1 MSKIYRYFSIP
12 FDRVSTGQAPPYP
25 VWFAT
30 WSTKPPIL
38 EPGMEPPLVIG
49 VAEADLPDGA
59 TVLGTGGKDPPPP
72 PPPMVPGGMAEYKAA
87 IGRWLLNSR
96 DADE

>member
-1 MSKIYRYFSIP
+1 MSKIFQYFSIP
-12 FDRVSTGQAPPYP
+12 FERVSTDQAPPYP

-38 EPGMEPPLVIG
+38 EPGMAPPLVVG
-49 VAEADLPDGA
+49 VTDGA
-59 TVLGTGGKDPPPP
+59 LPAGAVALGVGGKDPPPP
-72 PPPMVPGGMAEYKAA
+72 PPPMVAGDLADYQET
-87 IGRWLLNSR
+87 IRRWLMTGR

>member
-1 MSKIYRYFSIP
+1 MDKIYQYFNIP
-12 FDRVSTGQAPPYP
+12 FDLVPKDQVPPYT

-38 EPGMEPPLVIG
+38 EPGMAPPLVIG
-49 VAEADLPDGA
+49 ATANELPAGAVA
-59 TVLGTGGKDPPPP
+59 LGTGSKDPPPP
-72 PPPMVPGGMAEYKAA
+72 PPSLATADVSNYQASVSQ
-87 IGRWLLNSR
+87 WLELTR